1 MTIPPTPGHRLTT
14 NQLESP
20 ATDPGPL
27 LQLTNLKTH
36 VFTKAGVAKAVDGVD
51 LVLRR
56 GETLGLVGESGSGK
70 SMTALSILRLLP
82 KVGARTVDGQV
93 LYRGVDLLKL
103 SEGEMRRVRG
113 RQIALV
119 VQDPMTALNPVF
131 SIGNQ
136 LSEPLKLH
144 RRMSGPDLT
153 ERAVELLR
161 FLRIAEP
168 RARLRSYPHQLS
180 GGMRQR
186 VVGAIALSCDPEIL
200 IADEPTTALDVTVQ
214 AAYLA
219 LLKDIQRKLGLAIL
233 FITHDF
239 GVVGQMCDRVA
250 VMYAGKVVE
259 TATRTRLF
267 ESPAHPYTDALLRS
281 VPDVRVDVTR
291 LATIEGQPPPVTA
304 FPEGCRFHPRCWLYE
319 KLGKPEK
326 CRIEEPR
333 LQTAYSDQEAAC
345 HYSSEVALSRPRRT
359 AFGSVSIAEGE
370 RSA

>member
-1 MTIPPTPGHRLTT
+1 MSTHRPRTD
-14 NQLESP
+14 EAVSDG
-20 ATDPGPL
+20 TDPEAL
-27 LQLTNLKTH
+27 LQVINLKTH
-36 VFTKAGVAKAVDGVD
+36 VFTKAGIARAVDGVD

-56 GETLGLVGESGSGK
+56 GQTVGLVGESGSGK

-82 KVGARTVDGQV
+82 KVGARIVDGKV
-93 LYRGVDLLKL
+93 MFHNVDLLQL
-103 SEGEMRRVRG
+103 SENDMRKVRG
-113 RQIALV
+113 KKIALV

-136 LSEPLKLH
+136 LAEPLRLH
-144 RRMSGPDLT
+144 QRLRDSDLS
-153 ERAVELLR
+153 ERALELLR

-168 RARLRSYPHQLS
+168 RARLKSYPHHLS

-219 LLKDIQRKLGLAIL
+219 LLKDIQRQLKLSIL

-259 TATRTRLF
+259 NAARKRLF
-267 ESPAHPYTDALLRS
+267 EAPAHPYTDALLRS
-281 VPDVRVDVTR
+281 VPDVGVDVSR

-304 FPEGCRFHPRCWLYE
+304 FPTGCRFHPRCWLYQ
-319 KLGKPEK
+319 KLGRPEN
-326 CRIEEPR
+326 CRIEEPILR
-333 LQTAYSDQEAAC
+333 YTSADQGAAC
-345 HYSSEVALSRPRRT
+345 HYSSEIAAHRPGVRGPDSRPPP
-359 AFGSVSIAEGE
+359 AIVDELPSV
-370 RSA
+370 